1 MDDYTLL
8 GLMVCALFIGAPIAY
23 SLTQAAITNQNLR
36 RMVREGYLVTLG
48 ITGNQTDCDMQKE
61 FLQNA
66 YDAVSQVGGRAEVV
80 PFPTRRRRSGGDPR

>member
-1 MDDYTLL
+1 MDDYTWL
-8 GLMVCALFIGAPIAY
+8 GVMICFLCIGAPIAY

-36 RMVREGYLVTLG
+36 RMARDGYKVTLG

-66 YDAVSQVGGRAEVV
+66 YDAVSQVGDRSEVV
-80 PFPTRRRRSGGDPR
+80 PFPTRRRRGGETA